1 LWATYKSLPKPHVR
15 PTVKPN
21 DINEAIDS
29 FIDPSGTKNNE
40 EDEYESWKRSE
51 PVALKGSPNAN
62 NAIKYWV
69 GLQDRYPNE
78 RPRKRYHGGSES
90 LTRTEIQKPA
100 RSDKRKRLDNDT
112 EALDEEPAHKRL
124 RGNTSSDQ
132 LEKADEQSQGDTE
145 QHAQVEKRKRLDGDG
160 EADNEDPAH
169 KRPRGDTSADE
180 VEDDD
185 EQAQG
190 DTDKPVQGKK
200 RKRVADDVETDDDE
214 PGHKRLCNDAS
225 ADEVEEADEQTQ
237 GDVVLIEYKESTDKT
252 APEPCHDSPLEP
264 IPEERR
270 HQSPI
275 VKRTRDGE
283 DDDRAQEE
291 EKDMN
296 EEEPK
301 RLHFL
306 DDLREVDAK
315 LERRDGYI
323 SISERAYGNKRR
335 RINMYSAQVRDGEW

>member
-1 LWATYKSLPKPHVR
+1 LIVLLVD
-15 PTVKPN
+15 N
-21 DINEAIDS
+21 
-29 FIDPSGTKNNE
+29 SG
-40 EDEYESWKRSE
+40 
-51 PVALKGSPNAN
+51 
-62 NAIKYWV
+62 
-69 GLQDRYPNE
+69 
-78 RPRKRYHGGSES
+78 
-90 LTRTEIQKPA
+90 
-100 RSDKRKRLDNDT
+100 
-112 EALDEEPAHKRL
+112 
-124 RGNTSSDQ
+124 
-132 LEKADEQSQGDTE
+132 
-145 QHAQVEKRKRLDGDG
+145 
-160 EADNEDPAH
+160 
-169 KRPRGDTSADE
+169 
-180 VEDDD
+180 
-185 EQAQG
+185 
-190 DTDKPVQGKK
+190 
-200 RKRVADDVETDDDE
+200 
-214 PGHKRLCNDAS
+214 LCNDAS
-225 ADEVEEADEQTQ
+225 AYEVEEADEQTQ

-252 APEPCHDSPLEP
+252 APEP

-335 RINMYSAQVRDGEW
+335 RINMYAAQVRDGEW